1 MILYRLMIDC
11 RKLKSFIIGNKSGV
25 FICVFNIEEMTN
37 KKLLIITKLSKSI
50 SKYFYT

>member
-1 MILYRLMIDC
+1 MILYRLMMGY
-11 RKLKSFIIGNKSGV
+11 RELKSFIIGNKSGI

-50 SKYFYT
+50 SEYFYT